1 MNKTNELQLFNFEEQ
16 PIRMLEKDGM
26 TWWVAK
32 DVCDVFGE
40 SNRNRAM
47 QSLDDDEKGYTQ
59 IDTPGGKQKMAVV
72 NESGL
77 YSMLFAMQ
85 PEKAR
90 GVSNKYIAQ
99 RQEQLRKFRR
109 WVTHE
114 VLPSIHKTGSYIGE
128 DTLGKLTEQLTQAV
142 NLIAQT
148 AAAMARV
155 VDKLEVLT
163 EKLAIQPV
171 SASAEETTLLQE
183 VPDYG
188 LYYNNKCKLETFP
201 AHIVNRVEEMLINMQ
216 EQQSLNFSQ
225 IARWCTVNGYTISS
239 PAVKTYFNR
248 HFANA

>member
-85 PEKAR
+85 PEKA
-90 GVSNKYIAQ
+90 G
-99 RQEQLRKFRR
+99 
-109 WVTHE
+109 
-114 VLPSIHKTGSYIGE
+114 
-128 DTLGKLTEQLTQAV
+128 
-142 NLIAQT
+142 
-148 AAAMARV
+148 
-155 VDKLEVLT
+155 
-163 EKLAIQPV
+163 
-171 SASAEETTLLQE
+171 TT
-183 VPDYG
+183 
-188 LYYNNKCKLETFP
+188 
-201 AHIVNRVEEMLINMQ
+201 
-216 EQQSLNFSQ
+216 
-225 IARWCTVNGYTISS
+225 
-239 PAVKTYFNR
+239 
-248 HFANA
+248 